1 MASKIDQSTEKMKTS
16 TTKSILLKH
25 GLMPTYQDIQLST
38 EHFENY
44 LIKLQQQ
51 SNNGQST
58 TEPPTEIPPQLK
70 LDEETTSQIIIL
82 HSYFYNFCTP
92 SPSIGSIV
100 NVYLL
105 ELHRLALLHDNDD
118 GSSSSGGD
126 KAAAT
131 NFTDINCE
139 ELPKET
145 IIQTQSNSYPYIIKL
160 LSSNTNKI
168 LLKLPMVFQLSFFRI
183 LIRLLS
189 GVTNDEYDLECL
201 FDFDSL
207 NTAAAA
213 AADSDKDGGSRDGD
227 GDTKKSKVDITGLLD
242 SKCRLSN
249 ELDEQSSSSSDD
261 DSYNFIRKSSLGS
274 SRARDRTTSSS
285 SFFDTS
291 TKSKSH
297 HSRSKSSI
305 SGNVSGNI
313 NSSVN
318 RARTTSSEITIHKP
332 NNNNKAE
339 GGGGNGKAYTAWS
352 FGRWKKK
359 KNAPLYSI
367 VRYVKWIFAPYNVH
381 HLMYPSFVCIIFV
394 HL

>member
-16 TTKSILLKH
+16 TTKSTLLKH
-25 GLMPTYQDIQLST
+25 GLMPTYQQIQLST
-38 EHFENY
+38 EQLENY
-44 LIKLQQQ
+44 HIKLQQQ
-51 SNNGQST
+51 SNNVQST
-58 TEPPTEIPPQLK
+58 TEPSTEIPPQLN
-70 LDEETTSQIIIL
+70 LDEETTLQIIIL
-82 HSYFYNFCTP
+82 HSYFSNFCTP
-92 SPSIGSIV
+92 SPSIGSIA

-105 ELHRLALLHDNDD
+105 ELHRIDLLQDGD
-118 GSSSSGGD
+118 GSGG
-126 KAAAT
+126 KAAVSKDAG
-131 NFTDINCE
+131 NIRDIHE

-160 LSSNTNKI
+160 LSSSKV

-201 FDFDSL
+201 FDFGSL
-207 NTAAAA
+207 SSAAAAA
-213 AADSDKDGGSRDGD
+213 AADSDKGGGSRDGD

-249 ELDEQSSSSSDD
+249 ELDEQSSSSDD

-297 HSRSKSSI
+297 HSRSKSNISGNI
-305 SGNVSGNI
+305 SGNV

-318 RARTTSSEITIHKP
+318 RARTTSSEITISHKP
-332 NNNNKAE
+332 SNNSKVE
-339 GGGGNGKAYTAWS
+339 GGGNGKAYTAWS

-367 VRYVKWIFAPYNVH
+367 VRYV
-381 HLMYPSFVCIIFV
+381 
-394 HL
+394 